1 MWKYMLAWIPMVFIA
16 IANGLFRE
24 KFFASRMTE
33 LQAHQAS
40 TISILILFSIYI
52 WILLALVKPE
62 SAKQA
67 MMIGL
72 LWLGLTVIFEFLFGH
87 YVAGHSWQRLFNDY
101 NILQGR
107 VWIVVLIWITVG
119 PYVIYKLQNH
129 FFSGL

>member
-1 MWKYMLAWIPMVFIA
+1 MWKYVLAWIPMVFIA
-16 IANGLFRE
+16 IGNGLFRE

-87 YVAGHSWQRLFNDY
+87 YVAGHSWQKLFNDY

-107 VWIVVLIWITVG
+107 VWIVVLLLITAG

>member
-1 MWKYMLAWIPMVFIA
+1 MWKYVLAWIPMVFIA
-16 IANGLFRE
+16 IGNGLFRE

-40 TISILILFSIYI
+40 TITILILFSIYI

-87 YVAGHSWQRLFNDY
+87 YVAGHSWQKLFSDY

-107 VWIVVLIWITVG
+107 VWIVVLLWITTG

>member
-1 MWKYMLAWIPMVFIA
+1 MWKYVLSWIPMVFIA
-16 IANGLFRE
+16 IGNGLFRE

-87 YVAGHSWQRLFNDY
+87 YVAGHSWQKLFNDY
-101 NILQGR
+101 NIFQGR
-107 VWIVVLIWITVG
+107 VWIVVLLWITAG

>member
-1 MWKYMLAWIPMVFIA
+1 
-16 IANGLFRE
+16 
-24 KFFASRMTE
+24 MTE

-40 TISILILFSIYI
+40 TITILLLFSIYI
-52 WILLALVKPE
+52 GILLALVKPE

-87 YVAGHSWQRLFNDY
+87 YVAGHSWQKLFSDY

-107 VWIVVLIWITVG
+107 VWIVVLLWITTG

>member
-1 MWKYMLAWIPMVFIA
+1 MWKYVLAWIPMVFIA
-16 IANGLFRE
+16 IGNGLFRE

-87 YVAGHSWQRLFNDY
+87 YVAGHSWQKLFNDY
-101 NILQGR
+101 NIFQGR
-107 VWIVVLIWITVG
+107 VWIVVLLWITAG

>member
-1 MWKYMLAWIPMVFIA
+1 MWKYILAWIPMVFIA

-24 KFFASRMTE
+24 RFLASHLTE

-52 WILLALVKPE
+52 WILLALIRPE

-87 YVAGHSWQRLFNDY
+87 YVAGHSWQKLLNDY

-107 VWIVVLIWITVG
+107 VWIVVLFWITAG
-119 PYVIYKLQNH
+119 PYVIYNLQKLRR
-129 FFSGL
+129 